1 MKEKDALYAKAD
13 FTEEDGL
20 KAADLEAQ
28 FAEMD
33 GWNAEADASQLL
45 QSVGIAESMESR
57 LTSTIGSDNAIT
69 VTWCKF

>member
-1 MKEKDALYAKAD
+1 MYAKAD

-45 QSVGIAESMESR
+45 QSVGIAESMHTQR
-57 LTSTIGSDNAIT
+57 
-69 VTWCKF
+69 

>member
-1 MKEKDALYAKAD
+1 ME
-13 FTEEDGL
+13 L

-45 QSVGIAESMESR
+45 QSVGIAESMHTQKMRVSYPKVKR
-57 LTSTIGSDNAIT
+57 SKCCWRKRFLVNQTFY
-69 VTWCKF
+69 C